1 MGAPST
7 GMQGGEQASAEALL
21 GSFKTIKAAERR
33 KHASVLN
40 YWLSIRGDKEFPPL
54 HDLDPLELSDA
65 GPNSALLELISGGH
79 DAEIRHLGE
88 ALRGGHDWPERIMD
102 APSPSI
108 LACIAKKLPIVAIS
122 RDFLAFEDDFTDQNG
137 DTRIWVTLLP
147 LSAGGAWVDY
157 VYALVS
163 LEGTPAK
170 GSKAAEKPAKA
181 QAKKEAVEHEPE
193 EAVAEVEEVAEA
205 EEPVTEVEEP
215 VDEVEEEAPV
225 AEVEEEAP
233 VAEVE
238 EEAPV
243 ADVEEEAPV
252 AEFEEPVEA
261 VADEPEAA
269 EVPEVDE
276 PEPEAP
282 PAKPQKAA
290 PGFSKLFDS
299 LAGLTGFH
307 AQSVKVEPV
316 IAEPSVEQ
324 PVDEQPVEE
333 AAAEEPQAAE
343 PVTQEVGEEPAE
355 EPVAEEPETT
365 AEPDIEEEPEV
376 AEQVPEPVVEVEQAK
391 PVKQAEQPSSKAEG
405 PLQDKLT
412 DVRAKADE
420 ARLAKQ
426 RANSA
431 LFEGLSAAYDFA
443 LDAEDAPE
451 EYLRLVEAQGLKI
464 QLRSPM
470 KPVVKLA
477 FAGTCDDATIKQ
489 LEAVLAW
496 AFDQELPRGELAGK
510 IEEAGGIS
518 AVLAKAA

>member
-1 MGAPST
+1 
-7 GMQGGEQASAEALL
+7 MQTGEQASAEALL
-21 GSFKTIKAAERR
+21 GAFKTIKASERR

-88 ALRGGHDWPERIMD
+88 ALRGGQDWPERIMD
-102 APSPSI
+102 APSDSI

-122 RDFLAFEDDFTDQNG
+122 RDFLAFEDEFSDG
-137 DTRIWVTLLP
+137 DGSTRVWVTLLP

-163 LEGTPAK
+163 LEGTPTK
-170 GSKAAEKPAKA
+170 GAKAAEKPVKA
-181 QAKKEAVEHEPE
+181 QAKPEVVEEPE
-193 EAVAEVEEVAEA
+193 ELEAPA
-205 EEPVTEVEEP
+205 EEI
-215 VDEVEEEAPV
+215 
-225 AEVEEEAP
+225 
-233 VAEVE
+233 
-238 EEAPV
+238 
-243 ADVEEEAPV
+243 
-252 AEFEEPVEA
+252 EEPVEA
-261 VADEPEAA
+261 TAEESVAEEPEEDEAA
-269 EVPEVDE
+269 E
-276 PEPEAP
+276 
-282 PAKPQKAA
+282 AKPQKAAAKAA

-316 IAEPSVEQ
+316 IAEPAEQAPEIAEESVEDLAAEAPQ
-324 PVDEQPVEE
+324 VDEVEE
-333 AAAEEPQAAE
+333 EELEAEEPAAD
-343 PVTQEVGEEPAE
+343 EVEAEVEEMAE
-355 EPVAEEPETT
+355 EPVAAVQEPE
-365 AEPDIEEEPEV
+365 PEI
-376 AEQVPEPVVEVEQAK
+376 EQAQ
-391 PVKQAEQPSSKAEG
+391 PTPEAEQPSGEAEG

-412 DVRAKADE
+412 QVRAKADE
-420 ARLAKQ
+420 ARLAKL

-431 LFEGLSAAYDFA
+431 LYEGLSAAYDFA

-477 FAGTCDDATIKQ
+477 FDGMCDDATIKQ

-496 AFDQELPRGELAGK
+496 AFDQELPRGALAEQ
-510 IEEAGGIS
+510 IESAGGIS
-518 AVLAKAA
+518 RVLSGEAKAA

>member
-21 GSFKTIKAAERR
+21 GAFKTIKAAERR

-122 RDFLAFEDDFTDQNG
+122 RDFLAFEDDFTDDNG

-170 GSKAAEKPAKA
+170 GGKAAEKPAKA
-181 QAKKEAVEHEPE
+181 QAKKEVVEEEPE
-193 EAVAEVEEVAEA
+193 EAVAEVEEPVEEIDEPVAEA
-205 EEPVTEVEEP
+205 EEPVEELEEEAP
-215 VDEVEEEAPV
+215 AAELEEEAPAAELEEEAPV
-225 AEVEEEAP
+225 AEVEEPE
-233 VAEVE
+233 VAE
-238 EEAPV
+238 A
-243 ADVEEEAPV
+243 
-252 AEFEEPVEA
+252 
-261 VADEPEAA
+261 
-269 EVPEVDE
+269 
-276 PEPEAP
+276 

-316 IAEPSVEQ
+316 ISEPAADE
-324 PVDEQPVEE
+324 PVDEQPPVEE
-333 AAAEEPQAAE
+333 AAAEEPEAE
-343 PVTQEVGEEPAE
+343 EVIEEVAEEAVE
-355 EPVAEEPETT
+355 EPVAEEPEAP
-365 AEPDIEEEPEV
+365 AEPETDEQPEV
-376 AEQVPEPVVEVEQAK
+376 AQQAPEPVAEAEK
-391 PVKQAEQPSSKAEG
+391 PKPQKQAEQASSEAEG
-405 PLQDKLT
+405 PLKDKLT
-412 DVRAKADE
+412 EVRAKADE

-431 LFEGLSAAYDFA
+431 LYEGLSAAYDFA

-477 FAGTCDDATIKQ
+477 FAETCDDATIKQ

-510 IEEAGGIS
+510 IEEAGGIP
-518 AVLAKAA
+518 AVLSKAA

>member
-21 GSFKTIKAAERR
+21 GAFKTIKAAERR

-122 RDFLAFEDDFTDQNG
+122 RDFLAFEDDFTDDNG

-170 GSKAAEKPAKA
+170 GGKAAEKPAKA
-181 QAKKEAVEHEPE
+181 QAKKEVVEEEPE
-193 EAVAEVEEVAEA
+193 EAVAEVEEPVEEIDEPVAEA
-205 EEPVTEVEEP
+205 EEPVEKLEEEAP
-215 VDEVEEEAPV
+215 AAELEEEAPAAEIEEEAPV
-225 AEVEEEAP
+225 AEVEEPEIAEAP
-233 VAEVE
+233 EVE
-238 EEAPV
+238 E
-243 ADVEEEAPV
+243 
-252 AEFEEPVEA
+252 
-261 VADEPEAA
+261 PEA
-269 EVPEVDE
+269 
-276 PEPEAP
+276 EAP

-316 IAEPSVEQ
+316 ISEPAADER
-324 PVDEQPVEE
+324 VDEQPPVEE
-333 AAAEEPQAAE
+333 AAAEEPEAEEVIEEVAEEAVEE
-343 PVTQEVGEEPAE
+343 PVVEEPEAPAE
-355 EPVAEEPETT
+355 SEIDEQPEVAQQAPEPVAE
-365 AEPDIEEEPEV
+365 AE
-376 AEQVPEPVVEVEQAK
+376 K
-391 PVKQAEQPSSKAEG
+391 PKPQKQAEQASSEAEG
-405 PLQDKLT
+405 PLKDKLT
-412 DVRAKADE
+412 EVRAKADE

-431 LFEGLSAAYDFA
+431 LYEGLSAAYDFA

-477 FAGTCDDATIKQ
+477 FAETCDDATIKQ

-510 IEEAGGIS
+510 IEEAGGIP
-518 AVLAKAA
+518 AVLSKAA

>member
-7 GMQGGEQASAEALL
+7 GMQTGEQASAEALL
-21 GSFKTIKAAERR
+21 GAFKTIKAAERR

-102 APSPSI
+102 APNPSV

-122 RDFLAFEDDFTDQNG
+122 RDFLAFEDDFTDDDG
-137 DTRIWVTLLP
+137 DTRVWVTLLP

-163 LEGTPAK
+163 LESTPAK
-170 GSKAAEKPAKA
+170 GSKPAGKPAKA
-181 QAKKEAVEHEPE
+181 QPEPEMVEEPVEEVAAVEAPVEEP
-193 EAVAEVEEVAEA
+193 VEEVAEVEA
-205 EEPVTEVEEP
+205 PVDEIVEEP
-215 VDEVEEEAPV
+215 VAEIEEQ
-225 AEVEEEAP
+225 
-233 VAEVE
+233 
-238 EEAPV
+238 
-243 ADVEEEAPV
+243 
-252 AEFEEPVEA
+252 VEA
-261 VADEPEAA
+261 VAEEASEPVEDVAEEPNEPEAQ
-269 EVPEVDE
+269 V
-276 PEPEAP
+276 
-282 PAKPQKAA
+282 AKPQKAA

-316 IAEPSVEQ
+316 LPEPVEQ
-324 PVDEQPVEE
+324 VADEAVEPEAEEQVAEVVVEPETVEDVAPQAEAEE
-333 AAAEEPQAAE
+333 AQ
-343 PVTQEVGEEPAE
+343 AE
-355 EPVAEEPETT
+355 EPVEP
-365 AEPDIEEEPEV
+365 EPEV
-376 AEQVPEPVVEVEQAK
+376 AAEPEPEPEELEEVPVAIAASVEQR
-391 PVKQAEQPSSKAEG
+391 EQPSSQAEG
-405 PLQDKLT
+405 PLQNKLT
-412 DVRAKADE
+412 EVRAKADE
-420 ARLAKQ
+420 ARLAKL

-431 LFEGLSAAYDFA
+431 LHEGLSAAYDFA
-443 LDAEDAPE
+443 LDAEEAPE

-477 FAGTCDDATIKQ
+477 FDGLCDDATIKQ

-496 AFDQELPRGELAGK
+496 AFDQELPRGALAGK
-510 IEEAGGIS
+510 IDAAGGIA
-518 AVLAKAA
+518 AVLHGEEKAA

>member
-21 GSFKTIKAAERR
+21 GAFKTIKAAERR

-122 RDFLAFEDDFTDQNG
+122 RDFLAFEDDFTDDNG

-170 GSKAAEKPAKA
+170 GGKAAEKPAKA
-181 QAKKEAVEHEPE
+181 QAKKEVVEEEPE
-193 EAVAEVEEVAEA
+193 EAVAEVEEPVEEIDEPVAEA
-205 EEPVTEVEEP
+205 EEPVEKLEEEAP
-215 VDEVEEEAPV
+215 AAEIEEEAPV
-225 AEVEEEAP
+225 AEVEEPEIAEAP
-233 VAEVE
+233 EVE
-238 EEAPV
+238 E
-243 ADVEEEAPV
+243 
-252 AEFEEPVEA
+252 
-261 VADEPEAA
+261 PEA
-269 EVPEVDE
+269 
-276 PEPEAP
+276 EAP

-316 IAEPSVEQ
+316 ISEPAADE
-324 PVDEQPVEE
+324 PVDEQPPVEE
-333 AAAEEPQAAE
+333 AAAEEPEAE
-343 PVTQEVGEEPAE
+343 EVIEEVAEEAVE
-355 EPVAEEPETT
+355 EPVAEEPEAP
-365 AEPDIEEEPEV
+365 AEPEIDEQPEV
-376 AEQVPEPVVEVEQAK
+376 AQQAPEPVAEAEK
-391 PVKQAEQPSSKAEG
+391 PKPQNQAEQASSEAEG
-405 PLQDKLT
+405 PLKDKLT
-412 DVRAKADE
+412 EVRAKADE

-431 LFEGLSAAYDFA
+431 LYEGLSAAYDFA

-477 FAGTCDDATIKQ
+477 FAETCDDATIKQ

-510 IEEAGGIS
+510 IEEAGGIP
-518 AVLAKAA
+518 AVLSKAA

>member
-1 MGAPST
+1 MGAPSS
-7 GMQGGEQASAEALL
+7 GMQSGEQASAEALL
-21 GSFKTIKAAERR
+21 GAFKTIKAAERR

-102 APSPSI
+102 ASSDSV

-122 RDFLAFEDDFTDQNG
+122 RDFLAFEDDFADG
-137 DTRIWVTLLP
+137 SGSTRCWVTLLP

-163 LEGTPAK
+163 LEGDSAKSAKPA
-170 GSKAAEKPAKA
+170 AKPAKA
-181 QAKKEAVEHEPE
+181 DPEPELADEPE
-193 EAVAEVEEVAEA
+193 EAVAD
-205 EEPVTEVEEP
+205 VEEP
-215 VDEVEEEAPV
+215 VEEAVEEIIEEP
-225 AEVEEEAP
+225 AEEII
-233 VAEVE
+233 
-238 EEAPV
+238 
-243 ADVEEEAPV
+243 
-252 AEFEEPVEA
+252 EEPVEA
-261 VADEPEAA
+261 VIEEPEQ
-269 EVPEVDE
+269 ELEE
-276 PEPEAP
+276 PEPVAA
-282 PAKPQKAA
+282 AKPEKAPAKAA

-316 IAEPSVEQ
+316 LPEPAAESVE
-324 PVDEQPVEE
+324 PVEE
-333 AAAEEPQAAE
+333 AAIAE
-343 PVTQEVGEEPAE
+343 PVDDEPVADEPQIE
-355 EPVAEEPETT
+355 EPVAEAPVEPE
-365 AEPDIEEEPEV
+365 PEPELE
-376 AEQVPEPVVEVEQAK
+376 AEIEEPVVVEAAVVEPAAEQT
-391 PVKQAEQPSSKAEG
+391 EQPSGETEG

-412 DVRAKADE
+412 QVRAMADE
-420 ARLAKQ
+420 ARQAKL

-431 LFEGLSAAYDFA
+431 LYEGLSAAYDFA
-443 LDAEDAPE
+443 LDAEEAPE

-477 FAGTCDDATIKQ
+477 FAGMCDDATIKQ

-496 AFDQELPRGELAGK
+496 AFDQELPRGGLAQE
-510 IEEAGGIS
+510 IEAAGGI
-518 AVLAKAA
+518 AGVLNGEKKAA